1 MMKENRFEEDT
12 VLLKDV
18 QLEERPIIY
27 DNFGFGHILPEGMT
41 EFEFLKELRASM

>member
-1 MMKENRFEEDT
+1 MMKKFEEEV
-12 VLLKDV
+12 VLLEDV
-18 QLEERPIIY
+18 QLEKRPIIY